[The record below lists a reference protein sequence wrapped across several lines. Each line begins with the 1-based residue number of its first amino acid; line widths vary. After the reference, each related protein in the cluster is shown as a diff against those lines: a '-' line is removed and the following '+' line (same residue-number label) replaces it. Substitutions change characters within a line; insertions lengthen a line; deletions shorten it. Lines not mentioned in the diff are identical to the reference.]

1 MRMLIGAVF
10 VTEIV
15 GAGMPHGRPGG
26 GRRCRIAV
34 QRQVNT
40 KTRTSG
46 VVFWGANT
54 DF

>member
-26 GRRCRIAV
+26 WTTMSNCCAAP
-34 QRQVNT
+34 
-40 KTRTSG
+40 S
-46 VVFWGANT
+46 
-54 DF
+54 